1 MILFALEKYE
11 AMGAAFEKNLPWLKS
26 GRSRVARYDNGELHI
41 SLPTPVKAQHC
52 LILGSVAPPDEQLL
66 SVLLL
71 AHTLKKEGAA
81 SVTAL
86 LPYLAYSRQDKDK
99 PGESLA
105 TAWAGLL
112 ARASGLDQ
120 VITVDLH
127 SKADQQL
134 FAVPLLSLSS
144 AEIFASAINEYQLQ
158 KATIVAPD
166 NGAIGRC
173 EEVKL
178 AAGMPKSETPYF
190 EKHRV
195 ETGITHV
202 GPIGKVGSQAVIID
216 DVLDTGITLVSA
228 CEKLA
233 GAGVQEIHIMVTHG
247 LFTGTS
253 WKELWSLGV
262 KRIFCTDSVP
272 LPADFDANRIVRLSV
287 IPLVQRY
294 LLSVRRDAQLPE
306 KGQTASAHNS

>member
-11 AMGAAFEKNLPWLKS
+11 AMGAAFEKSLLWLKS
-26 GRSRVARYDNGELHI
+26 GRARVARYDNGELHI
-41 SLPTPVKAQHC
+41 SLHTPVKAEHC

-81 SVTAL
+81 KVTAL
-86 LPYLAYSRQDKDK
+86 LPYLAYSRQDQDK

-112 ARASGLDQ
+112 AQASGLDQ

-134 FAVPLLSLSS
+134 FAVPLFSLSS
-144 AEIFASAINEYQLQ
+144 ADIFAAAIREYQLSA
-158 KATIVAPD
+158 ATIVAPD

-216 DVLDTGITLVSA
+216 DILDTGITLVSA

-233 GAGVQEIHIMVTHG
+233 GAGVQEIDIMVTHG
-247 LFTGTS
+247 LFTGAR

-262 KRIFCTDSVP
+262 KRIFCTNSVP

-287 IPLVQRY
+287 ISLVQQH
-294 LLSVRRDAQLPE
+294 LLSVGRDAQLPD
-306 KGQTASAHNS
+306 KGQTVSPHNS

>member
-1 MILFALEKYE
+1 
-11 AMGAAFEKNLPWLKS
+11 
-26 GRSRVARYDNGELHI
+26 VARYDNGELHI
-41 SLPTPVKAQHC
+41 SLQTPVKTERC

-81 SVTAL
+81 KVTAL

-105 TAWAGLL
+105 AAWVGLL
-112 ARASGLDQ
+112 VQSSGCDQ

-127 SKADQQL
+127 SKADKEL

-144 AEIFASAINEYQLQ
+144 AEIFAGAINEYQLQ
-158 KATIVAPD
+158 TATIVAPD

-202 GPIGKVGSQAVIID
+202 GPIGKVSSQAVIID
-216 DVLDTGITLVSA
+216 DILDTGITLVSA

-233 GAGVQEIHIMVTHG
+233 RAGVQEIHIMVTHG
-247 LFTGTS
+247 LFTGAR
-253 WKELWSLGV
+253 WKELWSFGV
-262 KRIFCTDSVP
+262 QRIFCTDTVP
-272 LPADFDANRIVRLSV
+272 LPAEFDASRIVRFSV
-287 IPLVQRY
+287 IPLVQQH
-294 LLSVRRDAQLPE
+294 LLSLDHPQRGRQPNRGATPQLTRHTKSE
-306 KGQTASAHNS
+306 T